1 MKILK
6 LILVF
11 SLLLLAGCGKN
22 NVDTL
27 KDKLQEN
34 PNDIDN
40 AIALIDNLLLQGE
53 KEEAYKL
60 LVSTG
65 EKEVSAEQ
73 LAKLQ
78 EFAKSLEIRLY
89 EVDGYRDNLQDYI
102 NEIRYD
108 ESGRIIRKDEEY
120 RYYPDDGG
128 EVYYYTFGS
137 DCEVSPVRRSF
148 NKYEELIK
156 EELYDN
162 GYYRYDLEYENDR
175 LMKKAGYYVYNGE
188 ERQIYI
194 ETYTYSNGDL
204 IKISGSDFTP
214 GLDISK
220 RVYEF
225 EYDEHH
231 NVVKKTIT
239 YNDNPPMVQNYK
251 NEYDDNFNLIKK
263 TTIDGYTKDRVEK
276 FSYDKIYGVL
286 LEAIEEDGLNLVS
299 KYELVTS
306 SNSIGL
312 NKDALSYAS
321 GNATKAVKQRQI
333 TADILKVRSE
343 PTVNKD
349 NQVGKLVKGDIVDVY
364 QTRISDKY
372 IWYMIDINKW
382 IADDGTWSRVID

>member
-225 EYDEHH
+225 EYDE
-231 NVVKKTIT
+231 
-239 YNDNPPMVQNYK
+239 
-251 NEYDDNFNLIKK
+251 F
-263 TTIDGYTKDRVEK
+263 
-276 FSYDKIYGVL
+276 
-286 LEAIEEDGLNLVS
+286 
-299 KYELVTS
+299 
-306 SNSIGL
+306 
-312 NKDALSYAS
+312 
-321 GNATKAVKQRQI
+321 
-333 TADILKVRSE
+333 
-343 PTVNKD
+343 
-349 NQVGKLVKGDIVDVY
+349 
-364 QTRISDKY
+364 
-372 IWYMIDINKW
+372 
-382 IADDGTWSRVID
+382 